1 MPEKEGMLGGILD
14 GLFGKKKAGDCCNME
29 VVEESEKKSSCCNME
44 IVEEPEETK
53 GCCDAQK
60 HEK

>member
-1 MPEKEGMLGGILD
+1 MLGGILD

>member
-1 MPEKEGMLGGILD
+1 MSEKKGMLGGILD
-14 GLFGKKKAGDCCNME
+14 GLFGKKKAGD
-29 VVEESEKKSSCCNME
+29 CCNME